1 VKIFKEEGWKW
12 GWDWENSK
20 DWQHFYYPDITLKY
34 FGKKEV
40 PE

>member
-1 VKIFKEEGWKW
+1 VRIFKEEWWEW

-20 DWQHFYYPDITLKY
+20 DWQHFYHQGTSLKY